1 MIRQHMAKKE
11 KMLKIAESAIENKS
25 KIEPGYT
32 TTESL
37 IKEWLSEVFDYAYTL
52 GESSGLMMAKILLRV
67 RRIRLTTSCQRILSN
82 EEKGYM

>member
-11 KMLKIAESAIENKS
+11 KMLKIAESAIENKF

-37 IKEWLSEVFDYAYTL
+37 IKQWLCQVFTYAYTL
-52 GESSGLMMAKILLRV
+52 GESSGLMMAKNI
-67 RRIRLTTSCQRILSN
+67 IKSSENQINDILS
-82 EEKGYM
+82 KDPQ

>member
-11 KMLKIAESAIENKS
+11 KMIKIAESAIENKS

-37 IKEWLSEVFDYAYTL
+37 IKQWLSEVFDYAYTL
-52 GESSGLMMAKILLRV
+52 GESSGLMMAKNI
-67 RRIRLTTSCQRILSN
+67 IKSSENQINDILS
-82 EEKGYM
+82 KDPQ